1 MKNIFAIVISTLAL
15 TAFAADGTGPKKPC
29 KEGQTEA
36 DGCHVVKK
44 AEKKAEA
51 KPVEKKAEAKPTEKK
66 VEAKPADKK
75 AETKPVEA
83 KVAEKPAAKPADKPA
98 EKK

>member
-15 TAFAADGTGPKKPC
+15 TAFAADGIGPKKPC

-44 AEKKAEA
+44 AEKK
-51 KPVEKKAEAKPTEKK
+51 PVEKKAD
-66 VEAKPADKK
+66 AKPAEKK
-75 AETKPVEA
+75 ADTKPVEA
-83 KVAEKPAAKPADKPA
+83 KPAEKPAAKPADKPA

>member
-15 TAFAADGTGPKKPC
+15 TAFAADAPGPKKPC

-44 AEKKAEA
+44 AEKK
-51 KPVEKKAEAKPTEKK
+51 PVEKKAD
-66 VEAKPADKK
+66 AKPADKK

-83 KVAEKPAAKPADKPA
+83 KAAEKPAAKPVDKPA

>member
-15 TAFAADGTGPKKPC
+15 TAFAADAPGPKKPC

-44 AEKKAEA
+44 AEKK
-51 KPVEKKAEAKPTEKK
+51 PVEKKAD
-66 VEAKPADKK
+66 AKPADKK
-75 AETKPVEA
+75 ADTKPVEVKA
-83 KVAEKPAAKPADKPA
+83 VEKPAAKPADKPA

>member
-1 MKNIFAIVISTLAL
+1 MKTILAILIA
-15 TAFAADGTGPKKPC
+15 AFAFSAHAAPKKPC

-44 AEKKAEA
+44 AEKK
-51 KPVEKKAEAKPTEKK
+51 P
-66 VEAKPADKK
+66 PA
-75 AETKPVEA
+75 
-83 KVAEKPAAKPADKPA
+83 KPAAKPAEKPA

>member
-15 TAFAADGTGPKKPC
+15 TAFAADGIGPKKPC

-44 AEKKAEA
+44 AEKK
-51 KPVEKKAEAKPTEKK
+51 PVEKKAD
-66 VEAKPADKK
+66 AKPAEKK
-75 AETKPVEA
+75 ADTKPVEA
-83 KVAEKPAAKPADKPA
+83 KAAEKPVAKPADKPA

>member
-44 AEKKAEA
+44 AEKK
-51 KPVEKKAEAKPTEKK
+51 PVEKKAD
-66 VEAKPADKK
+66 AKPADKK
-75 AETKPVEA
+75 AETKPVEVKA
-83 KVAEKPAAKPADKPA
+83 AEKPAAKPADKPA

>member
-15 TAFAADGTGPKKPC
+15 TAFAADGIGPKKPC

-44 AEKKAEA
+44 AEKK
-51 KPVEKKAEAKPTEKK
+51 PVEKKAD
-66 VEAKPADKK
+66 AKPAEKK
-75 AETKPVEA
+75 ADTKPVEVKA
-83 KVAEKPAAKPADKPA
+83 ADKPAAKPADKPA

>member
-15 TAFAADGTGPKKPC
+15 TAFAADGIGPKKPC

-44 AEKKAEA
+44 AEKK
-51 KPVEKKAEAKPTEKK
+51 PVEKKSETKPTEKK
-66 VEAKPADKK
+66 AD
-75 AETKPVEA
+75 TKPVEVKA
-83 KVAEKPAAKPADKPA
+83 AEKPVAKPADKPA

>member
-15 TAFAADGTGPKKPC
+15 TAFAADAPGPKKPC

-44 AEKKAEA
+44 AEKK
-51 KPVEKKAEAKPTEKK
+51 PVEKKAD
-66 VEAKPADKK
+66 AKPADKK
-75 AETKPVEA
+75 ADTKPVEA
-83 KVAEKPAAKPADKPA
+83 KAAEKPTAKPADKPA

>member
-44 AEKKAEA
+44 AEKK
-51 KPVEKKAEAKPTEKK
+51 PVEKKAD
-66 VEAKPADKK
+66 AKPADKK
-75 AETKPVEA
+75 ADTKPVEVKA
-83 KVAEKPAAKPADKPA
+83 AEKPAAKPVDKPA

>member
-15 TAFAADGTGPKKPC
+15 TAFAADAPGPKKPC

-44 AEKKAEA
+44 AEKK
-51 KPVEKKAEAKPTEKK
+51 PVEKKAD
-66 VEAKPADKK
+66 AKPADKK
-75 AETKPVEA
+75 ADTKPLEVKA
-83 KVAEKPAAKPADKPA
+83 AEKPAAKPADKPA

>member
-15 TAFAADGTGPKKPC
+15 TAFAADATGPKKPC

-51 KPVEKKAEAKPTEKK
+51 KPTDKK
-66 VEAKPADKK
+66 VEAKPAEKK

-83 KVAEKPAAKPADKPA
+83 KAAEKPAVKPADKPA

>member
-15 TAFAADGTGPKKPC
+15 TAFAADAPGPKKPC

-44 AEKKAEA
+44 AEKK
-51 KPVEKKAEAKPTEKK
+51 PVEKKAEAKPTEKK
-66 VEAKPADKK
+66 VEAKPAEKK
-75 AETKPVEA
+75 AETKPVEVKA
-83 KVAEKPAAKPADKPA
+83 AEKPVVKPADKPA

>member
-15 TAFAADGTGPKKPC
+15 TAFAADAPGPKKPC

-44 AEKKAEA
+44 AEKK
-51 KPVEKKAEAKPTEKK
+51 PVEKKSETKPTEKK
-66 VEAKPADKK
+66 AD
-75 AETKPVEA
+75 TKPVEVKA
-83 KVAEKPAAKPADKPA
+83 AEKPAAKAADKPA

>member
-15 TAFAADGTGPKKPC
+15 TAFAADAPGPKKPC

-44 AEKKAEA
+44 AEKK
-51 KPVEKKAEAKPTEKK
+51 PVEKKAEAKPA
-66 VEAKPADKK
+66 VKK

-83 KVAEKPAAKPADKPA
+83 KAAEKPAAKPADKPA

>member
-15 TAFAADGTGPKKPC
+15 TAFAADAPGPKKAW

-44 AEKKAEA
+44 AEKK
-51 KPVEKKAEAKPTEKK
+51 PVEKKAD
-66 VEAKPADKK
+66 AKPAKSAP
-75 AETKPVEA
+75 AEPEKTVEA
-83 KVAEKPAAKPADKPA
+83 GDSKVVSIDACR
-98 EKK
+98 KKT

>member
-15 TAFAADGTGPKKPC
+15 TAFAADAPGPKKPC

-44 AEKKAEA
+44 AEKK
-51 KPVEKKAEAKPTEKK
+51 PVEKKAD
-66 VEAKPADKK
+66 AKPADKK
-75 AETKPVEA
+75 ADTKPVEA
-83 KVAEKPAAKPADKPA
+83 KAAEKPAAKPADKPA
-98 EKK
+98 DKPAEKK

>member
-15 TAFAADGTGPKKPC
+15 TAFAADAPGPKKPC

-44 AEKKAEA
+44 AEKK
-51 KPVEKKAEAKPTEKK
+51 PVEKKSETKPTEKK
-66 VEAKPADKK
+66 AETKSVEAKA
-75 AETKPVEA
+75 
-83 KVAEKPAAKPADKPA
+83 AEKPAAKPADKPA

>member
-15 TAFAADGTGPKKPC
+15 TAFAADAPGPKKPC

-44 AEKKAEA
+44 AEKKPVEKKADA
-51 KPVEKKAEAKPTEKK
+51 KPVEKKA
-66 VEAKPADKK
+66 D
-75 AETKPVEA
+75 TKPVEA
-83 KVAEKPAAKPADKPA
+83 KAAEKPAAKPADKPA

>member
-44 AEKKAEA
+44 AEKK
-51 KPVEKKAEAKPTEKK
+51 PVEKKSETKPTE
-66 VEAKPADKK
+66 KK
-75 AETKPVEA
+75 AETKPVEVKA
-83 KVAEKPAAKPADKPA
+83 AEKPTAKPADKPA

>member
-15 TAFAADGTGPKKPC
+15 TAFAADAPGPKKQC

-44 AEKKAEA
+44 AEKK
-51 KPVEKKAEAKPTEKK
+51 PVEKKSETKPTEKK
-66 VEAKPADKK
+66 AD
-75 AETKPVEA
+75 TKPVEA
-83 KVAEKPAAKPADKPA
+83 KAAEKPAAKPADKPA